1 MRPRKHENTN
11 NRSLGSGFVLSCFRG
26 MLLSVVCSVSCGA
39 PLMKLPAGPGSA
51 AADAGDA
58 LTQATAVC
66 GGIRTLTAEV
76 AASGNVRG
84 QRIRARLSAGVAAPA
99 SARLEAVAPFG
110 PPIFILVA
118 TDDEATL
125 LLPRDERVLQHG
137 RPADVLD
144 AVAGMP
150 LTAGDLHALLTGC
163 APAASQPEGRGL
175 GADWRLLT
183 DAVGDALYLHRA
195 GGSQPW
201 QLVAVIRRTWR
212 VEYRDHLNGLP
223 RTMRVTSVTR
233 DEGAWFDLTLALT
246 QVEINVPLDADV
258 FRVQIPK
265 TAQPITLE
273 ELRHA
278 RPGVRKN

>member
-1 MRPRKHENTN
+1 
-11 NRSLGSGFVLSCFRG
+11 
-26 MLLSVVCSVSCGA
+26 
-39 PLMKLPAGPGSA
+39 MKLPAGPGSA
-51 AADAGDA
+51 AADAADA
-58 LTQATAVC
+58 LTQATAAC
-66 GGIRTLTAEV
+66 RGIRTLTAEV

-84 QRIRARLSAGVAAPA
+84 QRVRARLSVGVAAPA

-118 TDDEATL
+118 TNDEATL

-150 LTAGDLHALLTGC
+150 LTAGDLHVVLSGC
-163 APAASQPEGRGL
+163 APAVSQPEGRAL
-175 GADWRLLT
+175 GADWRMLA
-183 DAVGDALYLHRA
+183 DAAGGALYLHRA

-201 QLVAVIRRTWR
+201 QLVAVIRRAWR

-223 RTMRVTSVTR
+223 RAMRLTSVTR
-233 DEGAWFDLTLALT
+233 DDGAWFDLTLALT
-246 QVEINVPLDADV
+246 QVETNVPLDAGV
-258 FRVQIPK
+258 FRVKIPP
-265 TAQPITLE
+265 TAQPITLD

-278 RPGVRKN
+278 RPGVREN